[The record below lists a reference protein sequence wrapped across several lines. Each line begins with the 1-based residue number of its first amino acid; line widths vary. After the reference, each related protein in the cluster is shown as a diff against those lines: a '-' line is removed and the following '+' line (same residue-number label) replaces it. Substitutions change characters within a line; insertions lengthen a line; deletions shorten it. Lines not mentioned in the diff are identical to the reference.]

1 MLASASAAWQ
11 AGPMKPCPE
20 RRSRVAAALPLV
32 AAWLALS
39 GFAKDPPTVAPGEP
53 PQASSL
59 SEAGRTLYM
68 HYCASCHG
76 VDARGSGPAATA
88 LRVPPTD
95 LTRLAR
101 ANRGSFPA
109 ARVTDAIDG
118 RIQIP
123 VHGTREMPIWGE
135 RLGDDIG
142 NRDTREEV
150 VRGRIWF
157 LVEYLRTLQR

>member
-1 MLASASAAWQ
+1 MTDRRRPGPGERGRLAAT
-11 AGPMKPCPE
+11 
-20 RRSRVAAALPLV
+20 LPLL
-32 AAWLALS
+32 AGWLLLS
-39 GFAKDPPTVAPGEP
+39 GFAKDVPGGDPGLAAPPST
-53 PQASSL
+53 L
-59 SEAGRTLYM
+59 SEAGRTLYVR
-68 HYCASCHG
+68 YCGSCHG
-76 VDARGSGPAATA
+76 MDARGDGPTAAV

-95 LTRLAR
+95 LTSLAR

-109 ARVTDAIDG
+109 ARVSDSIDG
-118 RIQIP
+118 RIRIP

>member
-1 MLASASAAWQ
+1 MTTRQ
-11 AGPMKPCPE
+11 D
-20 RRSRVAAALPLV
+20 RRSRVAPALRLV

-39 GFAKDPPTVAPGEP
+39 GFAKDPPSAAPVESTPG
-53 PQASSL
+53 STL
-59 SEAGRTLYM
+59 SEAGRTLYLR
-68 HYCASCHG
+68 YCASCHG
-76 VDARGSGPAATA
+76 MDARGNGPTAAA

-101 ANRGSFPA
+101 VNRGTFPA
-109 ARVTDAIDG
+109 ARVSETIDG
-118 RIQIP
+118 RIQLP
-123 VHGTREMPIWGE
+123 AHGTREMPIWGE

>member
-1 MLASASAAWQ
+1 MTDRPS
-11 AGPMKPCPE
+11 
-20 RRSRVAAALPLV
+20 RRESLRRRPRLVVALPLV
-32 AAWLALS
+32 AGWLTLS
-39 GFAKDPPTVAPGEP
+39 GFAQDPPANTAGATP
-53 PQASSL
+53 PASSL

-68 HYCASCHG
+68 RYCASCHG
-76 VDARGSGPAATA
+76 MDARGDGPAAAA

-95 LTRLAR
+95 LARLAR
-101 ANRGSFPA
+101 ANHGAFPA

-118 RIQIP
+118 RIRIP

-150 VRGRIWF
+150 VRGRIWL

>member
-1 MLASASAAWQ
+1 MADRPKPGNRAGRRRLAAV
-11 AGPMKPCPE
+11 P
-20 RRSRVAAALPLV
+20 PLL
-32 AAWLALS
+32 ACWLALT
-39 GFAKDPPTVAPGEP
+39 GFANDPPAGGPDATP
-53 PQASSL
+53 PPSTL
-59 SEAGRTLYM
+59 SEAGRTLYVR
-68 HYCASCHG
+68 YCASCHG
-76 VDARGSGPAATA
+76 MDARGAGPAAAA
-88 LRVPPTD
+88 LRIPPTD

-101 ANRGSFPA
+101 ANHGAFPA

-150 VRGRIWF
+150 VRGRIWL